1 MLFQYVDSEW
11 TVWRGNAI
19 FTWTCSP
26 CWNLTPLADAVE
38 DFWWAKNEEQYER
51 LVRSGGTLPY
61 AFDGLE
67 FA

>member
-11 TVWRGNAI
+11 TEWRGSYI
-19 FTWTCSP
+19 FSWARTP
-26 CWNLTPLADAVE
+26 CWSRAPLAYAADYR
-38 DFWWAKNEEQYER
+38 WAEKEEQYER

-61 AFDGLE
+61 AIDGLE